1 MPSGILLQIPL
12 IKVSRVLQ
20 QFICVCN
27 IFWLYLDVRSDGRDC
42 IILGHF
48 CGLSFRAFF
57 FVLFLSSSMCDVLMR
72 FSTDIYV
79 FNFAMFQG
87 VTNLIHVFYFAMFRY
102 LIDLYHLHSK
112 EGISFSPQ
120 ERRDHS

>member
-1 MPSGILLQIPL
+1 
-12 IKVSRVLQ
+12 
-20 QFICVCN
+20 
-27 IFWLYLDVRSDGRDC
+27 
-42 IILGHF
+42 
-48 CGLSFRAFF
+48 
-57 FVLFLSSSMCDVLMR
+57 MR
-72 FSTDIYV
+72 FSTDIYVFYFVMFQGVTNLINV

-102 LIDLYHLHSK
+102 LIDLHHLHSK